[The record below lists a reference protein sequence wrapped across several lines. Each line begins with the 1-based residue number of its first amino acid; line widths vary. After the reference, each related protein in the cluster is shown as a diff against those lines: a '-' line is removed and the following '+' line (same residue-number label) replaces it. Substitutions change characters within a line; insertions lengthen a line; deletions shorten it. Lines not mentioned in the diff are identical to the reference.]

1 MCTDFSFS
9 EAIKS
14 SMKWKK
20 IEMDV
25 YLYPEKPVYAG
36 EHRPQTWC
44 DIVIEVFFFFKPP
57 LGVFILTLTNWPS
70 H

>member
-1 MCTDFSFS
+1 
-9 EAIKS
+9 
-14 SMKWKK
+14 
-20 IEMDV
+20 MDV

-57 LGVFILTLTNWPS
+57 LGVFILTLTN
-70 H
+70 